1 MPKKYPLEFKK
12 QAIRRYEKGESIPA
26 LCQELHISQ
35 STFYHWR
42 NQYRSIQTSAHT
54 YTPAEFD
61 VLVRRLQKAEHK
73 LSIIQLSGYLSKVP
87 LQDKLATLE
96 HFHNEMSDLYS
107 VHELCEALNVSRGT
121 FYNHIFRR
129 ADRSKYESEKAH
141 LMLKVKQIF
150 DDSEQRYGAD
160 KIRAVLAENGLRIS
174 TKRVLSI
181 MQELGLHSIRAD
193 AKKVYKNQMRKKQNL
208 LHRKFTTDHP
218 NQVWVSDI
226 TYFKIK
232 NAWVYLCAI
241 IDLFSRKVV
250 GYRVSHAASTR
261 LVTTTFRNAYE
272 ERGNPKNLTFHSDR
286 GGQYISAAFSK
297 LLQQY
302 NVKQSFSAS
311 GTPLDNAVAETFF
324 ATFKKEETYRREYTS
339 ERHFRKS
346 VDEYGE
352 VPFFLFLIP
361 HSTNALILE
370 QLYLIVLCHL
380 SHLILSWILSRVPNS
395 PPTHPAK
402 LPRNRRCTTGRQHR
416 GTAWCSPSGGAACQR
431 NRHRRCGAYSAGS
444 HCPYRSGDRIFRS
457 RHW

>member
-1 MPKKYPLEFKK
+1 MPIKYPTEFKVK
-12 QAIRRYEKGESIPA
+12 AIRRYEKGESIKE
-26 LCQELHISQ
+26 LCKELNISQ
-35 STFYHWR
+35 STLYHWR
-42 NQYRSIQTSAHT
+42 KQYCSIQTDTRT

-61 VLVRRLQKAEHK
+61 AISRRLRKVEHE
-73 LSIIQLSGYLSKVP
+73 LEVIRLSGYIARIP

-96 HFHNEMSDLYS
+96 LLHNEMADLYS
-107 VHELCEALNVSRGT
+107 VHELCEALDVSRGT

-129 ADRSKYESEKAH
+129 ADRSKYESEKAQ

-181 MQELGLHSIRAD
+181 MQELDLHSIRTD

-208 LHRKFTTDHP
+208 LHRKFTADHP

-250 GYRVSHAASTR
+250 GYRVSRAASTR

-272 ERGNPKNLTFHSDR
+272 ERGNPQNLTFHSDR

-302 NVKQSFSAS
+302 GVKQSFSAS

-324 ATFKKEETYRREYTS
+324 ATFKKEEAYRREYTS

-346 VDEYGE
+346 VDEYIRFYNE
-352 VPFFLFLIP
+352 VRP
-361 HSTNALILE
+361 HQTLKYKTPQAFEAAYQGSYIE
-370 QLYLIVLCHL
+370 KPCSY
-380 SHLILSWILSRVPNS
+380 SHADV
-395 PPTHPAK
+395 
-402 LPRNRRCTTGRQHR
+402 
-416 GTAWCSPSGGAACQR
+416 
-431 NRHRRCGAYSAGS
+431 
-444 HCPYRSGDRIFRS
+444 
-457 RHW
+457 

>member
-129 ADRSKYESEKAH
+129 ADRSKYESEKAQ

-174 TKRVLSI
+174 AKRVLSI
-181 MQELGLHSIRAD
+181 MHELGLYSIRTD
-193 AKKVYKNQMRKKQNL
+193 AKKLYKTQQQRKKQNL
-208 LHRKFTTDHP
+208 LNREFNADHP
-218 NQVWVSDI
+218 NQIWVSDI
-226 TYFKIK
+226 TYFRIK
-232 NAWVYLCAI
+232 DSWMYLCAI
-241 IDLFSRKVV
+241 IDLFSRRVV
-250 GYRVSHAASTR
+250 GYRISRTASTR
-261 LVTTTFRNAYE
+261 LVTTTFRDAYA

-286 GGQYISAAFSK
+286 GGQYISDALSK
-297 LLQQY
+297 LLQQFG
-302 NVKQSFSAS
+302 VKQSFSA
-311 GTPLDNAVAETFF
+311 TVRPHDNAVAEAFF
-324 ATFKKEETYRREYTS
+324 ATFKKEEAYRREYTS
-339 ERHFRKS
+339 EKHFRKS
-346 VDEYGE
+346 VDEYIRFYNE
-352 VPFFLFLIP
+352 VRP
-361 HSTNALILE
+361 HQTLKYKTPQGFEAAYDGNYIE
-370 QLYLIVLCHL
+370 KLC
-380 SHLILSWILSRVPNS
+380 SNS
-395 PPTHPAK
+395 
-402 LPRNRRCTTGRQHR
+402 
-416 GTAWCSPSGGAACQR
+416 
-431 NRHRRCGAYSAGS
+431 GS
-444 HCPYRSGDRIFRS
+444 E
-457 RHW
+457 